1 MQHVARVWADLVP
14 VALAG
19 LPVVGLHF
27 VLVGDGLGQHSDPF
41 VCVGVV
47 DEDQGLSYMLLTVH
61 VNPQKNV
68 RPHLA
73 V

>member
-1 MQHVARVWADLVP
+1 MQHVARVRADL

-19 LPVVGLHF
+19 RRLALR
-27 VLVGDGLGQHSDPF
+27 LVGDGLDQHNGPF
-41 VCVGVV
+41 VRVGVV